1 MMSWATTLANGLPVD
16 ISSFQA
22 ANSLLNS
29 PCRTTQSPP
38 ECSARSSVS
47 RASFRKRSALL
58 PADQGTTAL
67 VSVGRGIDS

>member
-16 ISSFQA
+16 ISSCQA
-22 ANSLLNS
+22 ASSLLNS

-38 ECSARSSVS
+38 NARPG
-47 RASFRKRSALL
+47 RAFPGLAQEAVRVV